1 MLPKQ
6 YNSDL
11 HKKVQ
16 ILLGSISNLTNLQP
30 FNEQKISMKDN
41 FWSKTWNMVEY
52 QIEISLIW
60 MHRLS
65 YVVIKIKEGE
75 SKLIR
80 KYSYITGFK
89 INFLL

>member
-41 FWSKTWNMVEY
+41 F
-52 QIEISLIW
+52 
-60 MHRLS
+60 
-65 YVVIKIKEGE
+65 
-75 SKLIR
+75 
-80 KYSYITGFK
+80 
-89 INFLL
+89 

>member
-1 MLPKQ
+1 MSEEIDETFFFLLKNLNLSTINKSKERHMLPKQ

-41 FWSKTWNMVEY
+41 F
-52 QIEISLIW
+52 
-60 MHRLS
+60 
-65 YVVIKIKEGE
+65 
-75 SKLIR
+75 
-80 KYSYITGFK
+80 
-89 INFLL
+89 